1 MFICNG
7 KPDYG
12 WLKKIKA
19 LEPHVFQQ
27 WLNRALSLKAE
38 IAKRRGLDKE
48 QETLT
53 QANFP
58 DMYISDGLLMDAEEV
73 SAWNEVGIEIAV
85 TRVKG
90 IASNARELQQM
101 IFQVCIAGLG
111 PLQIQC
117 VDYIAAEPNNGS
129 LSHDMGYAL
138 EEVNRWIT
146 KGWRILAVVP
156 PADCSSPVFI
166 MGHIDKEPHR

>member
-27 WLNRALSLKAE
+27 WLNRAPSLKAE
-38 IAKRRGLDKE
+38 IQKKRGIDSKE
-48 QETLT
+48 HEPLT

-58 DMYISDGLLMDAEEV
+58 DLYINDGLLMDEEEV
-73 SAWNEVGIEIAV
+73 SAWNEVGVEIAV

-90 IASNARELQQM
+90 IASNARELQQI
-101 IFQVCIAGLG
+101 IFKVCIAGIG

-117 VDYIAAEPNNGS
+117 VDYIAAEPINS
-129 LSHDMGYAL
+129 DRDVGYGI
-138 EEVNRWIT
+138 EEVNRWLA
-146 KGWRILAVVP
+146 KGWRILSVTP
-156 PADCSSPVFI
+156 PADNSFPVFI